1 MVLKKISQDKKENNK
16 IDYSLDIY
24 HLTKSF
30 NKKTLKKGGY
40 TTLKSLLLN
49 PFKREK
55 ISSGEL
61 IHVIEDLTIRIPKG
75 KSVGIIGRNGAGKS
89 TLLKLIAGI
98 YKPTKGTIK
107 VNGRIAALIELGAG
121 FHPDFTGRENI
132 YLGGAMHGLTRKEID
147 LVFDDIVEFSELE
160 DFIDAPIRT
169 YSSGMFMR
177 LGFSLAIHTN
187 PEILIVDE
195 VLAVGDAS
203 FNAKCRDKLFEIRKQ
218 NKTLLLVSHDLN
230 AVQEWCDEVIWI
242 EKGEVRERGE
252 PKRVIDAYTSFIND
266 KDSQRIKEKIEEKKQ
281 QEERSEKKEDSEKN
295 LDNQDEN
302 KNNQFSRWGSRE
314 VEIESVK
321 LLNAEG
327 KESYV
332 YNTNDSFSIEVCYVA
347 HEKIKAPI
355 FGISINRSDGLVIN
369 GTNTDIENI
378 EVLLKDK
385 GKVVYKIKKLP
396 LLPAKYFI
404 DVAVHAKDGYS
415 YDYQKN
421 VLNFLVRINTN
432 QVGIILPEH
441 EWKFM

>member
-1 MVLKKISQDKKENNK
+1 MLFKDDRQNTK

-24 HLTKSF
+24 NLTKNFS
-30 NKKTLKKGGY
+30 KKTLKKGGY

-49 PFKREK
+49 PFKHEQK
-55 ISSGEL
+55 SQKEL
-61 IHVIEDLTIRIPKG
+61 ICAIKDLTIRIPKG

-89 TLLKLIAGI
+89 TLLKLISGI
-98 YKPTKGTIK
+98 YKPTKGSIK

-147 LVFDDIVEFSELE
+147 KVFNDIVEFSELE

-177 LGFSLAIHTN
+177 LGFSLAIHTD

-203 FNAKCRDKLFEIRKQ
+203 FNAKCRDKLFEIRKEG
-218 NKTLLLVSHDLN
+218 KTLLLVSHDLN
-230 AVQEWCDEVIWI
+230 AVKEWCDEVIWI
-242 EKGEVRERGE
+242 EKGEVKERGE
-252 PKRVIDAYTSFIND
+252 PQRVINAYTSFIND
-266 KDSQRIKEKIEEKKQ
+266 KDSQRIKDKTEEKYQEQNQARNTQQEIEEITD
-281 QEERSEKKEDSEKN
+281 EEKN
-295 LDNQDEN
+295 
-302 KNNQFSRWGSRE
+302 KNSRWGSRE
-314 VEIESVK
+314 IEITEVK
-321 LLNAEG
+321 LLTSED

-332 YNTNDSFSIEVCYVA
+332 YNTNDYFNIEIQYTMN
-347 HEKIKAPI
+347 EKVKDPI

-378 EVLLKDK
+378 KISLKEK
-385 GKVVYKIKKLP
+385 GKVIYTIKKLP
-396 LLPAKYFI
+396 LLPAKYFV

-421 VLNFLVRINTN
+421 ILSFLVRTDTK
-432 QVGIILPEH
+432 QAGIILPEH
-441 EWKFM
+441 EWKFL